1 MVIEGSPTKPAVA
14 TQEPATGKTKP
25 EATKEG
31 EDSDTEFTV
40 ETAEMEELDESS
52 SDSEAEN
59 EEQEL
64 VAETFTIHVENGE
77 LKKFSTKKVKKFPAP
92 AADTQE
98 SQGIECLANTM
109 DDEDDENDKDFNP
122 CHVSTFHESRSF
134 FNPKPL

>member
-1 MVIEGSPTKPAVA
+1 MVIEGSPTKPAAA
-14 TQEPATGKTKP
+14 TQPEEPAAGKTKP

-64 VAETFTIHVENGE
+64 VEENFTIQVENGE
-77 LKKFSTKKVKKFPAP
+77 AKKLKFPAEEM
-92 AADTQE
+92 DTQE
-98 SQGIECLANTM
+98 SQGIECLAYAM

-122 CHVSTFHESRSF
+122 CHVSIFHESRTL
-134 FNPKPL
+134 FNMKPF